1 MSKKRTYLP
10 TSQGCF
16 VCGEEN
22 IAGLQTRFYV
32 EDGVV
37 KATLKPQE
45 HHCGYRNVVHG
56 GVVAA
61 IMDET
66 MGWAAIC
73 AIKRMC
79 LTADLKVRY
88 LNRAPADR
96 ETTVTTEV
104 VRVGARLV
112 QVKSTLTGDDGEVF
126 ANAEARFV
134 PLSVEETL
142 EVDDHLIYRGGE
154 YRVFDE
160 LREQEGIQEP
170 ESRTQNTRRD

>member
-1 MSKKRTYLP
+1 MSEDRAYLP

-32 EDGVV
+32 EDGLV

-45 HHCGYRNVVHG
+45 HHCGYPNVVHG

-61 IMDET
+61 ILDEA
-66 MGWAAIC
+66 MAWAATC

-79 LTADLKVRY
+79 VTADLQVRY
-88 LNRAPADR
+88 VNRAPADR

-104 VRVGARLV
+104 VRAEGRVAR
-112 QVKSTLTGDDGEVF
+112 VKSTLTGDDGEVF

-160 LREQEGIQEP
+160 LRE
-170 ESRTQNTRRD
+170 